1 MTSTTARA
9 DRLAS
14 MAQKAFSPRV
24 RSGFEHM
31 VESLHVVGPP
41 GRETNADK
49 GDCVGFGCE
58 QTKFATG
65 LVGCAELRA
74 EGS

>member
-1 MTSTTARA
+1 
-9 DRLAS
+9 
-14 MAQKAFSPRV
+14 MAHKAFSPRV

-58 QTKFATG
+58 QTKFATSRIG
-65 LVGCAELRA
+65 GAKLSF
-74 EGS
+74 EGGRHEG